1 MQGKETPGRG
11 HSVCPDTDMGE
22 DGSAELSGG
31 QTFSGTYRANWELQQ
46 LSVLWRRGQKAIQFG
61 NQVLELGAL
70 LLPFEAQAMPTSL
83 LQHGLW
89 KHQGFSPWLG
99 SVEFWDDR

>member
-1 MQGKETPGRG
+1 M
-11 HSVCPDTDMGE
+11 
-22 DGSAELSGG
+22 
-31 QTFSGTYRANWELQQ
+31 
-46 LSVLWRRGQKAIQFG
+46 QFG